1 MAVEIEELA
10 VLDPESGLSI
20 FSDPDTRYT
29 IPLYQREPI
38 HGPMPRLS
46 S

>member
-29 IPLYQREPI
+29 IPLYQRAY
-38 HGPMPRLS
+38 GPMPRLS